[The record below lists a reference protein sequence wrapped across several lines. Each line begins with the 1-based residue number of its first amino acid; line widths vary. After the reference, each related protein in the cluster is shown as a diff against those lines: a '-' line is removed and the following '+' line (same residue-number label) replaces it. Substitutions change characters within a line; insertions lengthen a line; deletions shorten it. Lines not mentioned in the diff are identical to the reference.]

1 MVRYYVPSL
10 LMFIASSATAF
21 SPSNGLTKPVN
32 SRPNSALSMVL
43 TLYGSPGSRSPLVN
57 WAANEL
63 GLSLESGDLSQNPH
77 PFGQIPCL
85 TDDNDV
91 LVFESGAIL
100 NYLQSKAAKKGIY
113 DDKKLA
119 AVTSWIV
126 SRYQALL
133 CIFMHTCVHASVNV
147 VAHSCP
153 YLLNII

>member
-10 LMFIASSATAF
+10 LMFIASSAIAF
-21 SPSNGLTKPVN
+21 SPSKGLTKPVN
-32 SRPNSALSMVL
+32 SRPNSALSMAL

-63 GLSLESGDLSQNPH
+63 DLSLESGDLSKNPH
-77 PFGQIPCL
+77 PFRQIPCL
-85 TDDNDV
+85 TDDNGV

-126 SRYQALL
+126 SR
-133 CIFMHTCVHASVNV
+133 
-147 VAHSCP
+147 
-153 YLLNII
+153 

>member
-21 SPSNGLTKPVN
+21 SPSKGLTKPVNFN
-32 SRPNSALSMVL
+32 SRPNSALSMAL

-63 GLSLESGDLSQNPH
+63 GISLESGDLSKNPH

-126 SRYQALL
+126 SR
-133 CIFMHTCVHASVNV
+133 
-147 VAHSCP
+147 
-153 YLLNII
+153 